1 MATVNTV
8 TGPVDTKDLGFTL
21 MHEHIIVQSP
31 GVKEN
36 FPVFDRD
43 AETKAAAQKLKDAQA
58 RGVTTLVDLTVGDW
72 RDIPF
77 VKEVVAQSGGM
88 QVIVATGV
96 YWEVPHYF
104 SAQSGRSIEFIAD
117 LFARD
122 ITDGIMDTG
131 VKAGIIKCATDEPG
145 VTPDVERIL
154 RASAKAHR
162 ATGVPIST
170 HTHAA
175 SEVGLKQQDVF
186 ESEGVDL
193 SRVVIG
199 HSGDSEDTSYLKK
212 ICDRGSYIG
221 MDRFG
226 VDIFLAGDKRVA
238 TIVSMCEMGYAE
250 KMVLSHDAACHF
262 GWAEPALLKSV
273 VPNWH
278 FNHIPDD
285 VIPALRAAGVTD
297 AQITAMTVD
306 NPRKIF
312 EKQGSY

>member
-1 MATVNTV
+1 MSKINSVS
-8 TGPVDTKDLGFTL
+8 GPLDTKDLGFTL
-21 MHEHIIVQSP
+21 MHEHIIVHSP

-36 FPVFDRD
+36 FPIFDRKGEI
-43 AETKAAAQKLKDAQA
+43 ANAVQKLKDVQA
-58 RGVTTLVDLTVGDW
+58 RGVKTLVDLTVADW

-77 VKEVVAQSGGM
+77 VKEVVKGSGM
-88 QVIVATGV
+88 QVIVATGI

-104 SAQSGRSIEFIAD
+104 SAQSGRSVEFIAD

-122 ITDGIMDTG
+122 IEDGIVDTG

-162 ATGVPIST
+162 RTGVPIST

-175 SEVGLKQQDVF
+175 SQVGLKQQDVF

-193 SRVVIG
+193 GRVVIG
-199 HSGDSEDTSYLKK
+199 HSGDTEDTGYLKT
-212 ICDRGSYIG
+212 ICDRGSFIG

-226 VDIFLAGDKRVA
+226 IDIFLEMDKRVA
-238 TIVSMCEMGYAE
+238 TVVKMCEMGYAGQ
-250 KMVLSHDAACHF
+250 MVLSHDASCHF
-262 GWAEPALLKSV
+262 GWTDPPLIKKL

-285 VIPALRAAGVTD
+285 ILPALRKSGVTD
-297 AQITAMTVD
+297 EMVTTMTVD
-306 NPRKIF
+306 NPRRIF
-312 EKQGSY
+312 EREGAY

>member
-1 MATVNTV
+1 MATINSVS
-8 TGPVDTKDLGFTL
+8 GPIDTADLGFTL

-36 FPVFDRD
+36 FPIFDR
-43 AETKAAAQKLKDAQA
+43 AKEIEKAIQKLKDVQA
-58 RGVTTLVDLTVGDW
+58 RGVKTLVDLTVSDW

-77 VKEVVAQSGGM
+77 VQEVVAGSGM
-88 QVIVATGV
+88 QVIVATGI

-104 SAQSGRSIEFIAD
+104 RSDSGRSVETIAE
-117 LFARD
+117 LLARD
-122 ITDGIMDTG
+122 VTDGIMDTG

-175 SEVGLKQQDVF
+175 SEVGTRQQDVF

-199 HSGDSEDTSYLKK
+199 HSGDSEDIGYLTKL
-212 ICDRGSYIG
+212 IERGSYIG

-226 VDIFLAGDKRVA
+226 IDLFQTPEKRIATVA
-238 TIVSMCEMGYAE
+238 KMCELGHAD
-250 KMVLSHDAACHF
+250 KMALSHDVACYF
-262 GWAEPALLKSV
+262 DWAEQSV
-273 VPNWH
+273 LDRFLPNWH
-278 FNHIPDD
+278 FNHVPDD
-285 VIPALRAAGVTD
+285 ILPALREAGVTEE
-297 AQITAMTVD
+297 QITTMTVD
-306 NPRKIF
+306 NPRRIF
-312 EKQGSY
+312 EAQGAY

>member
-1 MATVNTV
+1 MPTVNTV
-8 TGPVDTKDLGFTL
+8 SGPVDTADLGFTL
-21 MHEHIIVQSP
+21 MHEHIIVHSP

-36 FPVFDRD
+36 FPVFDRA
-43 AETKAAAQKLKDAQA
+43 AEIDKAAAKLKDVQA
-58 RGVTTLVDLTVGDW
+58 RGVTTLVDLTPGDW

-77 VKEVVAQSGGM
+77 VKEVVAASGM
-88 QVIVATGV
+88 QVIIATGI

-104 SAQSGRSIEFIAD
+104 SAESGRSIESIAD

-122 ITDGIMDTG
+122 IQDGIMDTG
-131 VKAGIIKCATDEPG
+131 VKAGIIKCATDQPG
-145 VTPDVERIL
+145 VTPNVERIL
-154 RASAKAHR
+154 RAAAKAHR

-170 HTHAA
+170 HTHPA
-175 SEVGLKQQDVF
+175 SGVGINQQDVF

-199 HSGDSEDTSYLKK
+199 HSGDTEDTDYLKK

-226 VDIFLAGDKRVA
+226 IDIFLPTPQRVA
-238 TIVSMCEMGYAE
+238 TIKKMFDMGYAE
-250 KMVLSHDAACHF
+250 QMVLSHDASCHF
-262 GWAEPALLKSV
+262 AWADPALMEKL

-285 VIPALRAAGVTD
+285 VIPALREAGVTD
-297 AQITAMTVD
+297 TQITTMTTD
-306 NPRKIF
+306 NPRRIF
-312 EKQGSY
+312 ERQGAY